1 MTTPTQLDVS
11 FNVVEIAC
19 GVFYTLLLDN
29 NGKVY
34 SFGNNKYGQLGNGT
48 KHS

>member
-1 MTTPTQLDVS
+1 M
-11 FNVVEIAC
+11 EIAC

-48 KHS
+48 KHSENFPKKIKFLEN